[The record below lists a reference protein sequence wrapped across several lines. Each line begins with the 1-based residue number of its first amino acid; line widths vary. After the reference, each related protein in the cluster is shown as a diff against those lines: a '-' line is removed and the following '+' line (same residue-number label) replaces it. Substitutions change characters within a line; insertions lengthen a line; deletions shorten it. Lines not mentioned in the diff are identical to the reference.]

1 MSQTTGWV
9 GELLLAAGAFRV
21 APLQGEMTLSFLGRI
36 ADRYGLTVRNLLS
49 TVTEA
54 GQQDVVG
61 ALQGDSEVFLNA
73 AARDRV
79 AALCRV
85 PQVSL
90 HRALPAWTR
99 KEPLGPSKER
109 PAARLHNGVET
120 VAAWGSA
127 CPGCVAARTGRVA
140 PARVYLA
147 AHQRVCPR
155 HRRWLMSVPGS
166 GGRVVGLAGCP
177 EVVQA
182 QEDHRRLLRHSP
194 IAGPAFEVAEAV
206 TASWWTQKWP
216 EETLWS
222 ARLSATVPGG
232 EEPGRWRVLARGLVT
247 YPETVAVAGVL
258 ADQRIRCRT
267 QVRGHLPFCLGDLPV
282 FISELARFLR
292 RPWLTDRLAS
302 CMDGPLFA
310 WAHQCSKAAD
320 MPDGDGQRLLWKV
333 HPAHRPRPLADELA
347 QHLQEMADGE
357 AAEAPPPLKRRR
369 GHSRQADE
377 AFEAGLT
384 RARAYAAARGHLATR
399 ADTLQ
404 NGFPLGAWM
413 TNQRMLRLGMPAW
426 RSAAL
431 RALDPYWDTPW
442 PTLWQRTYHQAR
454 CHVAEQG
461 PLDVRGGFPGTGLS
475 LGEWLYL
482 QCTRYPDL
490 HREQQ
495 RLLARLGIDAAAAR
509 DARPRRRSQRA
520 GEQEALAHA
529 RAWASEHGSLAG
541 VSVSTVHED
550 YPLGRWLSDRRGQM
564 GRGVLSPG
572 RAEALTRIDP
582 WWRPPWHLCW
592 QRSYEH
598 ARQQLQQAG
607 GGELAVGF
615 ALMDKPAQEWLRIQQ
630 RRYHL
635 LLPGQ
640 HDLLDQLG
648 LKPEPATAE
657 APGAMAS
664 ASVAPVRAPGGPQ
677 GDEEGAP
684 VVGGLPAVAQQRPLG
699 VPRVGQ
705 RPDHRAGFERAL
717 EHARAWADVH
727 GHLAV
732 PRDTRQNGF
741 ALGMWLFS
749 QRNRAK
755 QRARQGQP
763 ASPHLGQLAAINPWW
778 NPPWDLHWQ
787 RNYYRA
793 RDNMRAGRGADTVG
807 GLPVGKDALGIW
819 VKRQCTLYTSLHP
832 GQQHLLAA
840 IGITDEAAQA
850 RVGPRDSRR
859 LTTTPRFD
867 TDVAHARSY
876 TAQHGHLAP
885 HAGEEH
891 EGFPIGRWLAEH
903 RQRARK
909 KSGISPQARVLA
921 SLDPWWNPP
930 WPMRWQYAY
939 HHARTHPDTPRAT
952 RWITAQRRA
961 WPLLHPTQQ
970 QLLAGIGISPGT
982 LR

>member
-1 MSQTTGWV
+1 VSQATGWV

-21 APLQGEMTLSFLGRI
+21 TPLQGEMTLSYLGRI
-36 ADRYGLTVRNLLS
+36 ADRYGLTVRSLLS
-49 TVTEA
+49 AVTEVA

-79 AALCRV
+79 AGLCRV
-85 PQVSL
+85 PQVGL
-90 HRALPAWTR
+90 RRALPAWVR
-99 KEPLGPSKER
+99 EEPLGLSKEG
-109 PAARLHNGVET
+109 PAARLRNGVET
-120 VAAWGSA
+120 VAAWGPA

-147 AHQRVCPR
+147 AHQRLCPR
-155 HRRWLMSVPGS
+155 HRCWLMNVPGS

-182 QEDHRRLLRHSP
+182 QEDHRRLLRRSP
-194 IAGPAFEVAEAV
+194 FAGSAFEVAEAV
-206 TASWWTQKWP
+206 TAWWWAQEWP
-216 EETLWS
+216 EETLWP
-222 ARLSATVPGG
+222 ARLCATVPEG

-247 YPETVAVAGVL
+247 YPETVAVAGMLV
-258 ADQRIRCRT
+258 DPTMRRRIAT

-282 FISELARFLR
+282 LISELARCLR
-292 RPWLTDRLAS
+292 RLWLTERLTT

-310 WAHQCSKAAD
+310 WAHKCSKAAEA
-320 MPDGDGQRLLWKV
+320 PDGDGQRLLWKV

-347 QHLQEMADGE
+347 QHLQEVAGGE
-357 AAEAPPPLKRRR
+357 AAETPLPKRRR

-404 NGFPLGAWM
+404 DGFPLGAWM
-413 TNQRMLRLGMPAW
+413 TNQRMLRLGMPAR

-461 PLDVRGGFPGTGLS
+461 PMDARGGFPGTGLS

-490 HREQQ
+490 HPEQQ
-495 RLLARLGIDAAAAR
+495 RLLARLGIDAAVAR

-520 GEQEALAHA
+520 GEQEALTHA
-529 RAWASEHGSLAG
+529 RSWALEHGSLAG

-564 GRGVLSPG
+564 GRGVLSPS
-572 RAEALTRIDP
+572 RAEALARIDP

-598 ARQQLQQAG
+598 ARQQLG
-607 GGELAVGF
+607 GGELSAGF
-615 ALMDKPAQEWLRIQQ
+615 ALMDRPAQEWLRIQQ
-630 RRYHL
+630 RRYRL

-640 HDLLDQLG
+640 HDLLNRLG
-648 LKPEPATAE
+648 LKPETAIAE
-657 APGAMAS
+657 APA
-664 ASVAPVRAPGGPQ
+664 APVRRAI
-677 GDEEGAP
+677 
-684 VVGGLPAVAQQRPLG
+684 GGLPAVAQHRPLG
-699 VPRVGQ
+699 VPRLGQ

-717 EHARAWADVH
+717 VHARAWADVH

-732 PRDTRQNGF
+732 PRDTRQSGF

-755 QRARQGQP
+755 QCARKGQP
-763 ASPHLGQLAAINPWW
+763 ASPHLGQLAAIDPWW

-793 RDNMRAGRGADTVG
+793 RDAIRAGRGADTMG

-819 VKRQCTLYTSLHP
+819 IKRQCTLYDSLHP
-832 GQQHLLAA
+832 DQQHLLAA
-840 IGITDEAAQA
+840 IGITLEAART

-876 TAQHGHLAP
+876 VARHGHLAA
-885 HAGEEH
+885 HAGEQH

-909 KSGISPQARVLA
+909 KSGTSPQARVLA

-961 WPLLHPTQQ
+961 WPLLHPGQQ
-970 QLLAGIGISPGT
+970 RLLAALGLNSDGPGPT
-982 LR
+982 TSD

>member
-1 MSQTTGWV
+1 MGK
-9 GELLLAAGAFRV
+9 LLLAAGALRV
-21 APLQGEMTLSFLGRI
+21 TPLQGEMTLSFLERI
-36 ADRYGLTVRNLLS
+36 ADRYGLAVRSLLS
-49 TVTEA
+49 TVTEAA

-85 PQVSL
+85 PQVGL
-90 HRALPAWTR
+90 RRALPAWTR
-99 KEPLGPSKER
+99 EEPLGPSKER

-120 VAAWGSA
+120 VAAWGPA
-127 CPGCVAARTGRVA
+127 CPGCVAARTSRVA

-155 HRRWLMSVPGS
+155 HRYWLMSVPGS

-182 QEDHRRLLRHSP
+182 QEDHRRLLRRSP
-194 IAGPAFEVAEAV
+194 VADSAFEVAEAV
-206 TASWWTQKWP
+206 TAWWWAQKWP
-216 EETLWS
+216 EETTWP
-222 ARLSATVPGG
+222 ARLCATVPKG

-247 YPETVAVAGVL
+247 YPETVGVAGALV
-258 ADQRIRCRT
+258 DQTMRRHIAT

-282 FISELARFLR
+282 LISELARCLR
-292 RPWLTDRLAS
+292 RPWLADRLTS
-302 CMDGPLFA
+302 CMDGPLFV
-310 WAHQCSKAAD
+310 WAHQCIKATVVQD
-320 MPDGDGQRLLWKV
+320 SDGQRLLWKV
-333 HPAHRPRPLADELA
+333 HSAHRPRPLADELA
-347 QHLQEMADGE
+347 LHLQEVAGGE
-357 AAEAPPPLKRRR
+357 AAGAPPPKRRR

-404 NGFPLGAWM
+404 DGFPLGAWM

-461 PLDVRGGFPGTGLS
+461 PLDARGGFPGTGLS

-490 HREQQ
+490 HPEQQ

-520 GEQEALAHA
+520 GEHEALAHA
-529 RAWASEHGSLAG
+529 RAWALEHGSLAG

-598 ARQQLQQAG
+598 ACQQLQQVGA
-607 GGELAVGF
+607 GELVAGF
-615 ALMDKPAQEWLRIQQ
+615 VLMDRPAQEWLRIQQ

-648 LKPEPATAE
+648 LKPETAIAE
-657 APGAMAS
+657 APAATAS

-677 GDEEGAP
+677 GDEEGAEA
-684 VVGGLPAVAQQRPLG
+684 VGGIPAVAQHRPLG

-705 RPDHRAGFERAL
+705 RPDHRARFDSAL
-717 EHARAWADVH
+717 VHARAWADVH

-732 PRDTRQNGF
+732 PRDTRQSGF

-755 QRARQGQP
+755 QRARKGEP
-763 ASPHLGQLAAINPWW
+763 ASPHLGQLAAIDPWW

-793 RDNMRAGRGADTVG
+793 RDCMRAGRGADTVG

-819 VKRQCTLYTSLHP
+819 VKRQCTLYDSLHP
-832 GQQHLLAA
+832 EQQHLLAA
-840 IGITDEAAQA
+840 IGITLEAVRA

-876 TAQHGHLAP
+876 TARYGHLAA
-885 HAGEEH
+885 HVGEQH

-909 KSGISPQARVLA
+909 KSGTSPQARVLA
-921 SLDPWWNPP
+921 GLDPWWNPP
-930 WPMRWQYAY
+930 WLFTW
-939 HHARTHPDTPRAT
+939 
-952 RWITAQRRA
+952 QRRYHQYRTTRVA
-961 WPLLHPTQQ
+961 GQPISPELQRWACKQTVLWARLDPSQQGLLT
-970 QLLAGIGISPGT
+970 AIGIHP
-982 LR
+982 

>member
-1 MSQTTGWV
+1 MGK
-9 GELLLAAGAFRV
+9 LLLAAGAFRV
-21 APLQGEMTLSFLGRI
+21 APLQGEMTLSFLERI
-36 ADRYGLTVRNLLS
+36 ADRYGLSVRSLLS
-49 TVTEA
+49 SVTEVA
-54 GQQDVVG
+54 GRQGVAG

-85 PQVSL
+85 PQVDL
-90 HRALPAWTR
+90 GRALPAWMR
-99 KEPLGPSKER
+99 EEPLGPSKER
-109 PAARLHNGVET
+109 PTARLHNGVET
-120 VAAWGSA
+120 VAAWSPA
-127 CPGCVAARTGRVA
+127 CPGCVAARTGRMA

-155 HRRWLMSVPGS
+155 HRYWLMRVPGS
-166 GGRVVGLAGCP
+166 GGRVVGLTGCP

-182 QEDHRRLLRHSP
+182 QEDHRKLLRRSP
-194 IAGPAFEVAEAV
+194 VAGSAFEVAEAV
-206 TASWWTQKWP
+206 TAWWWAQKWP
-216 EETLWS
+216 EETLWPT
-222 ARLSATVPGG
+222 RLCATVPEG
-232 EEPGRWRVLARGLVT
+232 EEPGRWRVLARGFIT
-247 YPETVAVAGVL
+247 YPETVAVAKMLV
-258 ADQRIRCRT
+258 DQTVRRRITT
-267 QVRGHLPFCLGDLPV
+267 QVRGLRGHLLFCLGDLPV
-282 FISELARFLR
+282 LVSELARCLR
-292 RPWLTDRLAS
+292 RPWLVDRLTS

-310 WAHQCSKAAD
+310 WVHQCSKAEEA
-320 MPDGDGQRLLWKV
+320 PDGDGQRLLWKV
-333 HPAHRPRPLADELA
+333 HPAHRPRPSADELVER
-347 QHLQEMADGE
+347 LQEAGGGE
-357 AAEAPPPLKRRR
+357 AARAPLPKRRR
-369 GHSRQADE
+369 GHSRQADD
-377 AFEAGLT
+377 AFQAGLT
-384 RARAYAAARGHLATR
+384 RARAYAAERGHLATR

-404 NGFPLGAWM
+404 DGFPLGAWM
-413 TNQRMLRLGMPAW
+413 TNQRMLHLGMPAW
-426 RSAAL
+426 RSTAL
-431 RALDPYWDTPW
+431 RALDPYWNTPW
-442 PTLWQRTYHQAR
+442 PTLWQRTYHEAR

-461 PLDVRGGFPGTGLS
+461 PMDAQGGFPGTGLS

-482 QCTRYPDL
+482 QCARYPDL
-490 HREQQ
+490 HPEQQ
-495 RLLARLGIDAAAAR
+495 RLLVQLGIDAAAAQV
-509 DARPRRRSQRA
+509 ARPRRRSQRA

-529 RAWASEHGSLAG
+529 RAWALEHGSLAG
-541 VSVSTVHED
+541 VRGSTVHED

-572 RAEALTRIDP
+572 RAEALVRIDP
-582 WWRPPWHLCW
+582 WWRPPWHLSW

-598 ARQQLQQAG
+598 ACQQLQQV
-607 GGELAVGF
+607 GGELVAGF

-640 HDLLDQLG
+640 HDLLRQLG
-648 LKPEPATAE
+648 LTPETAIAKAPAATA
-657 APGAMAS
+657 G

-684 VVGGLPAVAQQRPLG
+684 AVGGLSAVAQQRPLG
-699 VPRVGQ
+699 VTRLGQ
-705 RPDHRAGFERAL
+705 RPDRRAGFQRAL

-732 PRDTRQNGF
+732 PRNTQQSGF

-755 QRARQGQP
+755 QRARQGKP
-763 ASPHLGQLAAINPWW
+763 ASPHLGQLAAIDPWW
-778 NPPWDLHWQ
+778 NPPWHLHWQ

-793 RDNMRAGRGADTVG
+793 RDAIRAGRGADTVG

-819 VKRQCTLYTSLHP
+819 VKRQCTLYDSLHSD
-832 GQQHLLAA
+832 QQHLLAA
-840 IGITDEAAQA
+840 IGITRDAARA

-876 TAQHGHLAP
+876 TAQHGHLATRSR
-885 HAGEEH
+885 EEH

-909 KSGISPQARVLA
+909 RTGTSPQARVLT

-939 HHARTHPDTPRAT
+939 HRARTHPDTSHAT

-961 WPLLHPTQQ
+961 WPLLHPGQQ
-970 QLLAGIGISPGT
+970 QLLDGIGTSVG
-982 LR
+982 R

>member
-1 MSQTTGWV
+1 MG
-9 GELLLAAGAFRV
+9 GGRLLLAAGAFRV
-21 APLQGEMTLSFLGRI
+21 APLQGEMTLSFLRRI
-36 ADRYGLTVRNLLS
+36 ADRYGLTVRSLLS
-49 TVTEA
+49 AVTEVA
-54 GQQDVVG
+54 DQQDVVG
-61 ALQGDSEVFLNA
+61 VLQGDSEVFLNA

-85 PQVSL
+85 PQVGL
-90 HRALPAWTR
+90 PRALPAWMR
-99 KEPLGPSKER
+99 EEPLGASKER

-120 VAAWGSA
+120 VAAWGPA
-127 CPGCVAARTGRVA
+127 CPSCVAARTGRGA

-155 HRRWLMSVPGS
+155 HRCWLMGVPGS
-166 GGRVVGLAGCP
+166 GGHVVGLAGCL
-177 EVVQA
+177 EVVRA
-182 QEDHRRLLRHSP
+182 QEDHRRLLRRSP
-194 IAGPAFEVAEAV
+194 VAGSAFEVAEAV
-206 TASWWTQKWP
+206 TAWWWAQKWP
-216 EETLWS
+216 QETTWP
-222 ARLSATVPGG
+222 ARLCAPVPEGV
-232 EEPGRWRVLARGLVT
+232 EPGRWRVLARGLVT
-247 YPETVAVAGVL
+247 YPETVAVAGML
-258 ADQRIRCRT
+258 AEQTMRRRIAT
-267 QVRGHLPFCLGDLPV
+267 QVRGHLPFSLGDLPV
-282 FISELARFLR
+282 LISELACCLR
-292 RPWLTDRLAS
+292 RPWLTECLTS

-310 WAHQCSKAAD
+310 WAHQCSKAAGVR
-320 MPDGDGQRLLWKV
+320 DGDGQRLLWKV

-347 QHLQEMADGE
+347 QHLQEVPDGG
-357 AAEAPPPLKRRR
+357 ASEAPVLKRRR
-369 GHSRQADE
+369 GHSRQADA

-384 RARAYAAARGHLATR
+384 RAGAYAAARGHLATQ

-404 NGFPLGAWM
+404 DGFPLGAWM

-461 PLDVRGGFPGTGLS
+461 PLDARGGFPGTGLS

-490 HREQQ
+490 HPEQQ

-564 GRGVLSPG
+564 GRGVLSPD
-572 RAEALTRIDP
+572 RAEALARIDP
-582 WWRPPWHLCW
+582 WWRPPWHLRW

-607 GGELAVGF
+607 GGELVAGF
-615 ALMDKPAQEWLRIQQ
+615 PLMDRPAQEWLRIQQ

-648 LKPEPATAE
+648 LKPET
-657 APGAMAS
+657 AS
-664 ASVAPVRAPGGPQ
+664 ASAAPVRAPGRPQ
-677 GDEEGAP
+677 RDGAGA
-684 VVGGLPAVAQQRPLG
+684 VGCLPAVAQHRPLG
-699 VPRVGQ
+699 VLRVGQ
-705 RPDHRAGFERAL
+705 RPDHRARFDSAL
-717 EHARAWADVH
+717 VHARAWADVH
-727 GHLAV
+727 RHLAV
-732 PRDTRQNGF
+732 PRDTRQSGF

-755 QRARQGQP
+755 QRARKGKP
-763 ASPHLGQLAAINPWW
+763 ASPHLKQLAAIDPWW

-793 RDNMRAGRGADTVG
+793 RDSMRAGRGADTVG

-819 VKRQCTLYTSLHP
+819 VKRQCTLYESLHP
-832 GQQHLLAA
+832 DQQRLLAA
-840 IGITDEAAQA
+840 IGITPEAAQA
-850 RVGPRDSRR
+850 RVGPRESRR

-876 TAQHGHLAP
+876 TARHGHLAA
-885 HAGEEH
+885 HVGEQH

-909 KSGISPQARVLA
+909 KSGTSPQARVLA

-939 HHARTHPDTPRAT
+939 HHTRTHPDTPRAA
-952 RWITAQRRA
+952 RWITAQRQA
-961 WPLLHPTQQ
+961 WPLLHPDQQ
-970 QLLAGIGISPGT
+970 QLLADIGISVGRQ
-982 LR
+982 LSF

>member
-1 MSQTTGWV
+1 
-9 GELLLAAGAFRV
+9 
-21 APLQGEMTLSFLGRI
+21 
-36 ADRYGLTVRNLLS
+36 
-49 TVTEA
+49 
-54 GQQDVVG
+54 
-61 ALQGDSEVFLNA
+61 
-73 AARDRV
+73 
-79 AALCRV
+79 
-85 PQVSL
+85 
-90 HRALPAWTR
+90 
-99 KEPLGPSKER
+99 
-109 PAARLHNGVET
+109 
-120 VAAWGSA
+120 
-127 CPGCVAARTGRVA
+127 
-140 PARVYLA
+140 
-147 AHQRVCPR
+147 
-155 HRRWLMSVPGS
+155 
-166 GGRVVGLAGCP
+166 
-177 EVVQA
+177 
-182 QEDHRRLLRHSP
+182 
-194 IAGPAFEVAEAV
+194 
-206 TASWWTQKWP
+206 
-216 EETLWS
+216 
-222 ARLSATVPGG
+222 
-232 EEPGRWRVLARGLVT
+232 LVT
-247 YPETVAVAGVL
+247 YPETVTVAGVL
-258 ADQRIRCRT
+258 IDQTVRRRIAA
-267 QVRGHLPFCLGDLPV
+267 QVCGHRPFCLGDLPV
-282 FISELARFLR
+282 LISELAGCLR
-292 RPWLTDRLAS
+292 RPWLADRLAS

-310 WAHQCSKAAD
+310 WAHQCSKAAEVA
-320 MPDGDGQRLLWKV
+320 DGDGQRLLWKV

-347 QHLQEMADGE
+347 QHLQEMADGGAVE
-357 AAEAPPPLKRRR
+357 AAPPLKRRR
-369 GHSRQADE
+369 GHSRQADA

-404 NGFPLGAWM
+404 GGFPLGAWM
-413 TNQRMLRLGMPAW
+413 TNQRILRLGMSAR

-461 PLDVRGGFPGTGLS
+461 PLDARGGFPGTGLS

-495 RLLARLGIDAAAAR
+495 RLLARLGIDAETAR

-529 RAWASEHGSLAG
+529 RAWAAEHGSLAG
-541 VSVSTVHED
+541 VGVSTVHED

-598 ARQQLQQAG
+598 ARQQLQRV
-607 GGELAVGF
+607 GGEELAAGF

-640 HDLLDQLG
+640 HDLLDKLG
-648 LKPEPATAE
+648 LKPETATA
-657 APGAMAS
+657 GAQATTAG
-664 ASVAPVRAPGGPQ
+664 ASVAPVRALGSPQ

-684 VVGGLPAVAQQRPLG
+684 AVGGLPAVARYRPLG

-705 RPDHRAGFERAL
+705 RPDQRARFDSAL
-717 EHARAWADVH
+717 VHARAWADVH

-732 PRDTRQNGF
+732 PRDIRQSGF

-755 QRARQGQP
+755 QRARKGEP
-763 ASPHLGQLAAINPWW
+763 ASPHLGQLDAIDPWW

-832 GQQHLLAA
+832 DQQHLLAA
-840 IGITDEAAQA
+840 IGITTEAARA
-850 RVGPRDSRR
+850 RVGPRDSHR

-876 TAQHGHLAP
+876 AAQHGHLAP

-909 KSGISPQARVLA
+909 KSGMSPQARVLA

-930 WPMRWQYAY
+930 WPMRWQYSY
-939 HHARTHPDTPRAT
+939 HHARTHPDSARAEK
-952 RWITAQRRA
+952 WITAQRQG
-961 WPLLHPTQQ
+961 WSLLHPDQQ
-970 QLLAGIGISPGT
+970 QLLADIGISVVRQLSLQRGRSCS
-982 LR
+982 L

>member
-1 MSQTTGWV
+1 MT
-9 GELLLAAGAFRV
+9 
-21 APLQGEMTLSFLGRI
+21 PLQGEMTLSFLGRI
-36 ADRYGLTVRNLLS
+36 ADRYGLTVRSLLS
-49 TVTEA
+49 AVTEVA
-54 GQQDVVG
+54 GQQDVAG

-85 PQVSL
+85 RQVGL
-90 HRALPAWTR
+90 RHALPAWTR
-99 KEPLGPSKER
+99 EEPLGPLRER
-109 PAARLHNGVET
+109 PTARLHNGGET
-120 VAAWGSA
+120 VAAWGAA

-155 HRRWLMSVPGS
+155 HRCWLMSVPGS
-166 GGRVVGLAGCP
+166 GGRAVGLAGCP

-182 QEDHRRLLRHSP
+182 QEDHRRLLRRSP
-194 IAGPAFEVAEAV
+194 AAGSAFEVAEAV
-206 TASWWTQKWP
+206 TAWWWAQKWP
-216 EETLWS
+216 EETLWP
-222 ARLSATVPGG
+222 ARLCATVVEG

-247 YPETVAVAGVL
+247 YPETVAVAGMLV
-258 ADQRIRCRT
+258 DQAMRHCVAA

-282 FISELARFLR
+282 LISGLARCLR
-292 RPWLTDRLAS
+292 RPWLIDRLTS

-310 WAHQCSKAAD
+310 WAHRCSKAAVG
-320 MPDGDGQRLLWKV
+320 PDGDGQRLLWKV
-333 HPAHRPRPLADELA
+333 HPAHRPRPLAVELA
-347 QHLQEMADGE
+347 QYLQGVAGGE
-357 AAEAPPPLKRRR
+357 AAEAPLPKRRR

-404 NGFPLGAWM
+404 DGFPLGAWM
-413 TNQRMLRLGMPAW
+413 SNQRMLRLGMPAW
-426 RSAAL
+426 RSTAL

-454 CHVAEQG
+454 CHVAEWG
-461 PLDVRGGFPGTGLS
+461 PLDARGGFPGTGLS

-490 HREQQ
+490 HPEQQ

-509 DARPRRRSQRA
+509 DAPPWRRSLRA

-529 RAWASEHGSLAG
+529 RAWALEHGSLAG
-541 VSVSTVHED
+541 VGVSTVHED

-572 RAEALTRIDP
+572 RAEALKRIDP

-598 ARQQLQQAG
+598 ACQQLQQVG
-607 GGELAVGF
+607 SGELRAGF
-615 ALMDKPAQEWLRIQQ
+615 PRMDKPAQEWLRIQQ

-648 LKPEPATAE
+648 LKPATAIAE
-657 APGAMAS
+657 AQTAPAS
-664 ASVAPVRAPGGPQ
+664 ASAAPVQVPGGPP
-677 GDEEGAP
+677 GDQEDAP
-684 VVGGLPAVAQQRPLG
+684 AMGGLPAAAQHRPLKA
-699 VPRVGQ
+699 PRVGQ
-705 RPDHRAGFERAL
+705 RPDHRARFESAL
-717 EHARAWADVH
+717 AHARAWADVH

-732 PRDTRQNGF
+732 PRDTRQSGF
-741 ALGMWLFS
+741 ALGLWLFS

-755 QRARQGQP
+755 QRARKGEP
-763 ASPHLGQLAAINPWW
+763 ASPHLGQLAAIDPWW

-793 RDNMRAGRGADTVG
+793 RDCMRAGRGADTMG
-807 GLPVGKDALGIW
+807 GLPLGKDALGIW
-819 VKRQCTLYTSLHP
+819 VKRQCTLYDSLHP
-832 GQQHLLAA
+832 DQQHLLAA
-840 IGITDEAAQA
+840 IGITLEAARA
-850 RVGPRDSRR
+850 RIGPRNSRR
-859 LTTTPRFD
+859 LTTTPRFE

-876 TAQHGHLAP
+876 TARHGHLAA
-885 HAGEEH
+885 HVGEQH
-891 EGFPIGRWLAEH
+891 EGFPIGRWLDGH

-909 KSGISPQARVLA
+909 TSGTSPQARVLA
-921 SLDPWWNPP
+921 SLDPWWDPP
-930 WPMRWQYAY
+930 WPFGW
-939 HHARTHPDTPRAT
+939 
-952 RWITAQRRA
+952 QRRYHQYRTA
-961 WPLLHPTQQ
+961 RVAGQSISSELQRWAGQQTVLWDRLDPPQQGLLTAIGVHP
-970 QLLAGIGISPGT
+970 G
-982 LR
+982 

>member
-1 MSQTTGWV
+1 M
-9 GELLLAAGAFRV
+9 

-36 ADRYGLTVRNLLS
+36 ADRYGLTVRSLLS
-49 TVTEA
+49 SVTEVA
-54 GQQDVVG
+54 GQQGVGG
-61 ALQGDSEVFLNA
+61 ALQDDSEVFLNA

-85 PQVSL
+85 PQGGL
-90 HRALPAWTR
+90 RRALPAWMR
-99 KEPLGPSKER
+99 EEPLGPSKER

-120 VAAWGSA
+120 VAAWGPA
-127 CPGCVAARTGRVA
+127 CPGCVAARTGRIA
-140 PARVYLA
+140 PARAYLA

-155 HRRWLMSVPGS
+155 HQYWLMSVPGS

-177 EVVQA
+177 EVAQA
-182 QEDHRRLLRHSP
+182 QEDHRRLLRRSP
-194 IAGPAFEVAEAV
+194 VAGSAFEVAEAV
-206 TASWWTQKWP
+206 TAWWWAQKWP
-216 EETLWS
+216 EETAWP
-222 ARLSATVPGG
+222 ARLWATVPEG
-232 EEPGRWRVLARGLVT
+232 EEPGRWRILARGLVT
-247 YPETVAVAGVL
+247 YPETGA
-258 ADQRIRCRT
+258 RPP
-267 QVRGHLPFCLGDLPV
+267 PFCLSDLPV
-282 FISELARFLR
+282 LISELARCQR
-292 RPWLTDRLAS
+292 RPWLTDRLTS

-310 WAHQCSKAAD
+310 WAHQCSKAAEV
-320 MPDGDGQRLLWKV
+320 PDGDGQRLLWKV

-347 QHLQEMADGE
+347 QHLQEVAGGE
-357 AAEAPPPLKRRR
+357 AAEALPLKRRR

-461 PLDVRGGFPGTGLS
+461 PLDARGGFPGTGLS

-490 HREQQ
+490 HLEQQ

-564 GRGVLSPG
+564 GRGVLSPD
-572 RAEALTRIDP
+572 RAEALARIDP

-615 ALMDKPAQEWLRIQQ
+615 PLMDRPAQEWLRIQQ

-657 APGAMAS
+657 APGATAS

-684 VVGGLPAVAQQRPLG
+684 AVGGLPAVAQQRPLG
-699 VPRVGQ
+699 VPRLGQ

-732 PRDTRQNGF
+732 PRETRQNGF

-755 QRARQGQP
+755 QRARKGQP
-763 ASPHLGQLAAINPWW
+763 ASPHLGQLAAIDPWW

-793 RDNMRAGRGADTVG
+793 RDCMRAGRGADTVG

-819 VKRQCTLYTSLHP
+819 VKRQCTLYDSLHP
-832 GQQHLLAA
+832 DQQHLLAA
-840 IGITDEAAQA
+840 IGITLEAARA
-850 RVGPRDSRR
+850 RVGPRDSHR
-859 LTTTPRFD
+859 LTTTPRFV

-876 TAQHGHLAP
+876 TAQHGHLAA
-885 HAGEEH
+885 HAGEQH

-909 KSGISPQARVLA
+909 RNGTSPQARVLA

-930 WPMRWQYAY
+930 WPMRWQYSY
-939 HHARTHPDTPRAT
+939 HHARTHPDTLRAT
-952 RWITAQRRA
+952 RWITAQRQA
-961 WPLLHPTQQ
+961 WPLLHPDQQ
-970 QLLAGIGISPGT
+970 QLLANLGISMGRQ
-982 LR
+982 L